1 MVWHTAVSIAASARL
16 VFSRLALFR
25 ATRASA
31 SALIAART
39 IARRSS
45 TLKNQGRYI
54 CAEVTVTAPVV
65 SSLIASFTPSGYVG
79 LEPSSSSVPNR
90 ASDTETIPPRVE
102 VPVVA
107 SSSPRGEGEGEGE
120 GAGSVVSRETVFA
133 SGVELETFETPP
145 GATTCTS
152 GEENTGVSAGG
163 RCRGPGTRRGHSP
176 TETLSRSTARAAT
189 RRSNASCGV
198 NFPEKE
204 KASSKK
210 VLAHHGVRPPS
221 ATASTSDDAVFAT
234 PSFSFAFSSRRV
246 ESVTCNSTSSP
257 KNRLELERGSSREL
271 LDDAFF
277 RFVRASRS
285 STRDATAR
293 QLPLEG

>member
-1 MVWHTAVSIAASARL
+1 MGLVWHTAVSIAASARL

-79 LEPSSSSVPNR
+79 LEPESSVSNPS
-90 ASDTETIPPRVE
+90 SDTETVPPRV
-102 VPVVA
+102 VVVVA
-107 SSSPRGEGEGEGE
+107 SSSPRGEGERE
-120 GAGSVVSRETVFA
+120 GSVVSRETVFFFEP
-133 SGVELETFETPP
+133 GVELEPFEPIP

-163 RCRGPGTRRGHSP
+163 RCRGPETRRGHSP

-189 RRSNASCGV
+189 RRSNASRGV
-198 NFPEKE
+198 TFPEKE

-210 VLAHHGVRPPS
+210 VLAHHSVRPPS
-221 ATASTSDDAVFAT
+221 ATASTSDVAVFVT
-234 PSFSFAFSSRRV
+234 PSFSL
-246 ESVTCNSTSSP
+246 
-257 KNRLELERGSSREL
+257 LELEFGSSRE
-271 LDDAFF
+271 DDVFF
-277 RFVRASRS
+277 RFSFASRS
-285 STRDATAR
+285 STRAATAR